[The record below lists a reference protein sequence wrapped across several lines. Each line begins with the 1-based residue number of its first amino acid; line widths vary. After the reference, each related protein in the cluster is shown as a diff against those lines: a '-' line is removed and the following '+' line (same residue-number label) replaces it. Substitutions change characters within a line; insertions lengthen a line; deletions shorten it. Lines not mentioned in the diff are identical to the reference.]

1 VIGGIF
7 DTLYPEGASEAQ
19 HHVQTT
25 LVPAGG
31 ATVVELTFQ
40 VPGTYMLVDHS
51 LSRVMKGA
59 VGAVVVEGAEAP
71 EVYGKVPGM

>member
-25 LVPAGG
+25 LVPAGE
-31 ATVVELTFQ
+31 ATMAELTFQ
-40 VPGTYMLVDHS
+40 VPSTYMLVDHS
-51 LSRVMKGA
+51 LIRVMKGT
-59 VGAVVVEGAEAP
+59 VGALVVEGPEAP
-71 EVYGKVPGM
+71 EVYGKVPEM